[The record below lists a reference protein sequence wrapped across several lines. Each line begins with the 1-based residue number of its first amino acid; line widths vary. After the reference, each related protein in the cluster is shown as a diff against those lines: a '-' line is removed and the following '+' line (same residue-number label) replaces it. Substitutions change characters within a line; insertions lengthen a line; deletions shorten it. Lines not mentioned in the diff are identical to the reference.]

1 MWFDPSDVTL
11 SDLKSALDELELD
24 GPRRHLMI
32 ELYFVQDLREWERP
46 AREGY
51 FSDLL
56 SLPSDKA
63 QELMR
68 DMVSEGFITCSQNM
82 KTGEFVDI
90 GLSNEFLAVLS
101 AKCESRCSTEAARHR
116 AQFGPRPPTEG
127 VKRRAHQM
135 FEDTCELCG
144 EKAVR
149 GKDQHGHYMCV
160 SRVKKDKD
168 GNADNVTILCRR
180 CSASTRGQDLPADC
194 RTLEML
200 EIADRRGYEQAPRT
214 ATLPPKPTREVVVTA
229 AGPISIKTRNLDASA
244 GSDES

>member
-11 SDLKSALDELELD
+11 SDLKSVLDELELQ

-32 ELYFVQDLREWERP
+32 ELYLVQDLREWERP

-56 SLPSDKA
+56 SLPNDKA
-63 QELMR
+63 QDLMR
-68 DMVSEGFITCSQNM
+68 AMVSEGFITCSQNM

-90 GLSNEFLAVLS
+90 GLSNEFLAALR
-101 AKCESRCSTEAARHR
+101 AKCESRCSTEASHHR
-116 AQFGPRPPTEG
+116 ARFGPRPPSEG

-149 GKDQHGHYMCV
+149 GKDQHGLYMCV

-168 GNADNVTILCRR
+168 GNADNVTVLCRR
-180 CSASTRGQDLPADC
+180 CSASTRKQDLPVDC
-194 RTLEML
+194 RTLQML
-200 EIADRRGYEQAPRT
+200 EIAEQRGYEQAPRT
-214 ATLPPKPTREVVVTA
+214 ATLPPMPTKEVVVIAT
-229 AGPISIKTRNLDASA
+229 GPIKIKTRDLDAGAVSE
-244 GSDES
+244 ES